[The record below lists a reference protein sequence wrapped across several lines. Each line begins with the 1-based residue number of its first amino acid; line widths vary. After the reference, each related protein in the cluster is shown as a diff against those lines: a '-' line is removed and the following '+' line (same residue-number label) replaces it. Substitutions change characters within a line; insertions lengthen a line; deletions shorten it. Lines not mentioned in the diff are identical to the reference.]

1 MSIRLKLILSYIAM
15 LLIPVILT
23 TVAAGILFVVY
34 AGGELGKVDIHGDD
48 LSRNIEQALL
58 SYSDIIRT
66 ESENPDQL
74 KDFTY
79 LNSIDEKLKPL
90 NAGLM
95 IVRSDGNVLFAST
108 LIDDPE
114 RIYRQYRELRDNPN
128 HRERKSFRDR
138 KYSEL
143 MVRDVTFSDSTSASI
158 FLVADLNA
166 INRFSEKYFS
176 AVAYAILIILVITNA
191 GLTFLVSR
199 NIIKPLRLLKH
210 GADQIR
216 DGNLNFEIRSR
227 SRDEIGEVCIAF
239 EQMRRKLK
247 DSIELQLLY
256 EENRKE
262 LISNISHD
270 LKTPITAIKGYMEGI
285 LDGVADTP
293 EKMNRYIRTVSAK
306 ASDMDKLIDDLFLFS
321 KLDMKKLPFHFE
333 KIDPGKYF
341 EDCTEELRTDLE
353 QQNIQLQYENNLPAG
368 TTAVADRDKLKRVI
382 INIVENAVKY
392 MDREQGI
399 IRVSL
404 NNEPDFV
411 RVSVRDNGQG
421 IRKEELSLI
430 FDRFYRADPS
440 RNTATG
446 GSGLGLAIARQI
458 MEAHGR
464 QIWAESEYGKGTCI
478 IFTLKK
484 AGQAVEGE

>member
-74 KDFTY
+74 KDVTY

-270 LKTPITAIKGYMEGI
+270 
-285 LDGVADTP
+285 
-293 EKMNRYIRTVSAK
+293 
-306 ASDMDKLIDDLFLFS
+306 
-321 KLDMKKLPFHFE
+321 
-333 KIDPGKYF
+333 
-341 EDCTEELRTDLE
+341 
-353 QQNIQLQYENNLPAG
+353 
-368 TTAVADRDKLKRVI
+368 
-382 INIVENAVKY
+382 
-392 MDREQGI
+392 
-399 IRVSL
+399 
-404 NNEPDFV
+404 
-411 RVSVRDNGQG
+411 
-421 IRKEELSLI
+421 
-430 FDRFYRADPS
+430 
-440 RNTATG
+440 
-446 GSGLGLAIARQI
+446 
-458 MEAHGR
+458 
-464 QIWAESEYGKGTCI
+464 
-478 IFTLKK
+478 
-484 AGQAVEGE
+484 